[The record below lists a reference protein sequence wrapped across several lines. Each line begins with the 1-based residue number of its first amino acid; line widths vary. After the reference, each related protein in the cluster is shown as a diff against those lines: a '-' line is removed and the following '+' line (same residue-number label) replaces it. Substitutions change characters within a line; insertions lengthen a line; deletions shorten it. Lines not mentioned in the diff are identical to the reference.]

1 MFKNQKK
8 DTPDSDA
15 LIELLEKIIDV
26 RYQMLKERDYSN
38 YREFYKLEEREYI
51 PLVNEFRLYLD
62 HIKK

>member
-1 MFKNQKK
+1 MLNQKK

-26 RYQMLKERDYSN
+26 RYQMLKEREYSN
-38 YREFYKLEEREYI
+38 YREFFKIEEREYI
-51 PLVNEFRLYLD
+51 PLVNEFKLYLD